1 MIFSPFA
8 KIEPSNYVH
17 AHQIEIRQPLEIFN
31 SPKFGPSKVI
41 TEYEWHNV
49 LMLQLQREVDK
60 IVLKGEADTLEEDID
75 NETKVRENHLQII
88 W

>member
-1 MIFSPFA
+1 MGLLEGGSPHD
-8 KIEPSNYVH
+8 N
-17 AHQIEIRQPLEIFN
+17 
-31 SPKFGPSKVI
+31 
-41 TEYEWHNV
+41 EYEWLNV